1 MSVQSVHLI
10 AGNPVLLPSNSVTTQ
25 PDFPRKSAVDAL
37 PTTESKIDKNLAPD
51 VLEKAV
57 EEANVMF
64 SQVRPDIK
72 FVIDE
77 STQDV
82 VILLV
87 EPATG
92 DVINRYP
99 TEQAMAISNAMIES
113 QARLA
118 EQKEVFRNSNNDL
131 LGLFVQQKT

>member
-10 AGNPVLLPSNSVTTQ
+10 ASNTAMLPSNSVTTQ
-25 PDFPRKSAVDAL
+25 PDFPRQTAIDAL
-37 PTTESKIDKNLAPD
+37 PTTESKLDKHVAPD
-51 VLEKAV
+51 ILDKAV
-57 EEANVMF
+57 EEANIIF

-99 TEQAMAISNAMIES
+99 TEQAMAISNAIIES

-118 EQKEVFRNSNNDL
+118 EQKEVFRNTNNEL

>member
-1 MSVQSVHLI
+1 MSVQNVNLI
-10 AGNPVLLPSNSVTTQ
+10 AGGFSLPSDFIASQ
-25 PDFPRKSAVDAL
+25 PAFPRKINAEELPKTEVTTTSKLGPEALQQAVD
-37 PTTESKIDKNLAPD
+37 
-51 VLEKAV
+51 
-57 EEANVMF
+57 EANKMF

-77 STQDV
+77 GTKDV

-87 EPATG
+87 EPVTG
-92 DVINRYP
+92 DIINRYP
-99 TEQAMAISNAMIES
+99 TEQAMAISNAIVES

-118 EQKEVFRNSNNDL
+118 EQSEAFRNNSNGL